1 MNGIVKALTCI
12 LGVLA
17 VVACLATV
25 GIIGY
30 SFMSAPDQKKTEAS
44 QNQDK
49 PQEMAMN
56 TATAEN
62 LSDAEPAVPTKEP
75 ENTAKAENE
84 AGGEGQTPEPL
95 KTQIDPAT
103 HVHDYEESVEKK
115 ATCYSAGKIKYTCEC
130 GDEYYVDVMSTGHV
144 AGDWE
149 VTRKPTSEK
158 DGLRVKKCI
167 YCDEI
172 VAQETVS
179 LEEGKA
185 EDNSTEKQSHEHQ
198 YAAETVR
205 EPTCVLAGLR
215 RYNCNCGSFYTE
227 MIPAPGHVASDWTV
241 AAEPTTTYMGTE
253 QRTCKVCGVVLDSRP
268 VNKLT
273 ASSSPGASTSPSS
286 TVAASPSSGASATA
300 SAGASATASAEATA
314 TATAAGNATASSSPS
329 ASPHS
334 HSYVSYVLKEAN
346 CTEKGIRSFVC
357 TCGSSYAE
365 SIELDMNNHTF
376 RAVVIPAT
384 KTTQGYTVYTCL
396 RCNYSYFDNFVPALS
411 TGTTSTTN

>member
-1 MNGIVKALTCI
+1 MNGIVKVLTCI

-30 SFMSAPDQKKTEAS
+30 SFTGAADQKQIEAS

-49 PQEMAMN
+49 PQEMVVN
-56 TATAEN
+56 TVTAEN
-62 LSDAEPAVPTKEP
+62 PSGDEQTVPTKAP
-75 ENTAKAENE
+75 EAVAETENE

-95 KTQIDPAT
+95 KAEIDLAT

-115 ATCYSAGKIKYTCEC
+115 ATCYSAGRIKYTCEC

-149 VTRKPTSEK
+149 VTRKPTAEK

-172 VAQETVS
+172 VAQETFP
-179 LEEGKA
+179 LEEGKEA
-185 EDNSTEKQSHEHQ
+185 DDTENQPHVHQ

-227 MIPAPGHVASDWTV
+227 MIPAPGHVASDWTI
-241 AAEPTTTYMGTE
+241 ASEPTTTYMGTE
-253 QRTCKVCGVVLDSRP
+253 QRTCTVCGVVLDSRP

-286 TVAASPSSGASATA
+286 DASASPSSGASATA
-300 SAGASATASAEATA
+300 SADATA
-314 TATAAGNATASSSPS
+314 TATAAGNATSSPSQSAAPS

-384 KTTQGYTVYTCL
+384 KTTQGYTVYTCV
-396 RCNYSYFDNFVPALS
+396 RCNYSYFDNFVPALG
-411 TGTTSTTN
+411 TGTTNTTN

>member
-1 MNGIVKALTCI
+1 MNGIVKVLTCI

-30 SFMSAPDQKKTEAS
+30 SFTGAAEQKQTEVS

-49 PQEMAMN
+49 PQEVVID
-56 TATAEN
+56 TVTAED
-62 LSDAEPAVPTKEP
+62 SSEAGQTVPTKVP
-75 ENTAKAENE
+75 ETDAETEKEAAK
-84 AGGEGQTPEPL
+84 EGQTPEPI
-95 KTQIDPAT
+95 KSEIDPAT
-103 HVHDYEESVEKK
+103 HVHDYEESIEKK
-115 ATCYSAGKIKYTCEC
+115 ATCYSAGRIKYSCEC

-149 VTRKPTSEK
+149 ITRKPTAEQK
-158 DGLRVKKCI
+158 GLRVKKCI

-172 VAQETVS
+172 VAQETFS
-179 LEEGKA
+179 LTEEETDA
-185 EDNSTEKQSHEHQ
+185 TENQTHVHQ

-241 AAEPTTTYMGTE
+241 VSEPTTTYMGTE

-268 VNKLT
+268 INKLT
-273 ASSSPGASTSPSS
+273 ESASSNAS
-286 TVAASPSSGASATA
+286 ASPSSGASATA
-300 SAGASATASAEATA
+300 SAAAAA
-314 TATAAGNATASSSPS
+314 TATAAGNATSSPSQSAAPS

-365 SIELDMNNHTF
+365 SIELDLNNHTF

-384 KTTQGYTVYTCL
+384 KTTQGYTVYTCV
-396 RCNYSYFDNFVPALS
+396 RCNYSYFDNFVPALG
-411 TGTTSTTN
+411 TETTSTTN

>member
-1 MNGIVKALTCI
+1 MNGIVKVLTCI

-30 SFMSAPDQKKTEAS
+30 SFTGASDQKNIQTS
-44 QNQDK
+44 QSQDE
-49 PQEMAMN
+49 PQNIVVN
-56 TATAEN
+56 TILEEGQQEN
-62 LSDAEPAVPTKEP
+62 EVAVPTEAP
-75 ENTAKAENE
+75 EGTENTESGK
-84 AGGEGQTPEPL
+84 GDKVKTPEPS
-95 KTQIDPAT
+95 KTVADMEN

-149 VTRKPTSEK
+149 VTRKPTEDK
-158 DGLRVKKCI
+158 DGIRVKKCI

-179 LEEGKA
+179 FDA
-185 EDNSTEKQSHEHQ
+185 DDDTDEDGDDEDEKEHVHQ

-205 EPTCVLAGLR
+205 EPSCILAGLR

-227 MIPAPGHVASDWTV
+227 MIPASGHVASDWTV
-241 AAEPTTTYMGTE
+241 ASEATTTYMGTE
-253 QRTCKVCGVVLDSRP
+253 QRTCTVCGVVLDSRP
-268 VNKLT
+268 TDKLS
-273 ASSSPGASTSPSS
+273 AS
-286 TVAASPSSGASATA
+286 
-300 SAGASATASAEATA
+300 
-314 TATAAGNATASSSPS
+314 ASSSPS
-329 ASPHS
+329 ASASATTSATASATANATASATASSSSTSSPSASASPSHS
-334 HSYVSYVLKEAN
+334 HSYTSYVLKEAN

-365 SIELDMNNHTF
+365 SIELDMNNHTY
-376 RAVVIPAT
+376 RAIVIPAT
-384 KTTQGYTVYTCL
+384 KTTQGYTIYTCV
-396 RCNYSYFDNFVPALS
+396 RCNSSYYDNFVPALS
-411 TGTTSTTN
+411 TSANTSN